1 MAIRKKDNYPYAKY
15 CDYCLLISF
24 YYFIKK
30 ISFIKSFAQTEFDVM
45 HCTTKN
51 SSVFVFLIYGVFEG
65 TMYKYLKITSQ
76 VN

>member
-1 MAIRKKDNYPYAKY
+1 MPIRKKDNYPYAKY

-30 ISFIKSFAQTEFDVM
+30 ICFIKTFAQTEFDVM

-51 SSVFVFLIYGVFEG
+51 SSVFVF
-65 TMYKYLKITSQ
+65 
-76 VN
+76 